1 MVLLLRLGCGF
12 GACSSAE
19 WICSARTIRVM
30 LRCDSRD
37 TPRLPGQ
44 REWLMPLRS
53 AVFGTL
59 TTVGCCLLA
68 PVGHPAHA
76 NTEPPRSTHHKP
88 ATKAAAAVELPF
100 FEPGLWEYRRTVVK
114 DDSPGPQVSMLRK
127 CADPS
132 AEIRRKIAELGKRS
146 CRFAPL
152 AHRLHRYISS
162 WTCPTPLGPTR
173 FRAVLTV
180 RGTAGYTDL
189 SEMRTT
195 EHVARQRIEAAR
207 IGECPASGHDRQ
219 FRPNPQAMPH
229 LDF

>member
-1 MVLLLRLGCGF
+1 M
-12 GACSSAE
+12 S
-19 WICSARTIRVM
+19 
-30 LRCDSRD
+30 
-37 TPRLPGQ
+37 
-44 REWLMPLRS
+44 LRS

-59 TTVGCCLLA
+59 TTVGGCLLPA
-68 PVGHPAHA
+68 LGHPAHA
-76 NTEPPRSTHHKP
+76 NTEPPRSTHDKP
-88 ATKAAAAVELPF
+88 ATATAAVELPF

-114 DDSPGPQVSMLRK
+114 DDSPGRQISMLRK

-132 AEIRRKIAELGKRS
+132 TEIRQKMAELGKRS

-152 AHRLHRYISS
+152 AHRQHRYISR

-173 FRAVLTV
+173 FRAVLIV
-180 RGTAGYTDL
+180 RSPKGYTDL

-207 IGECPASGHDRQ
+207 IGECPASGSGRQ

-229 LDF
+229 L